1 MRRLPREVI
10 LIPKSLE
17 RFFVF
22 HLVPPR
28 TRFAHSDSSCREKFR
43 STGKEKAFDGRGLR
57 PGAPAVLGHRRYAT
71 KLFPNPTSL
80 RAERHMS
87 SPASIQ
93 RLFDTPLSTS

>member
-57 PGAPAVLGHRRYAT
+57 PGAPAVLGHLHYAT
-71 KLFPNPTSL
+71 QLLPNPTPR
-80 RAERHMS
+80 RADRHIS
-87 SPASIQ
+87 SRPATQS
-93 RLFDTPLSTS
+93 LFDTPL